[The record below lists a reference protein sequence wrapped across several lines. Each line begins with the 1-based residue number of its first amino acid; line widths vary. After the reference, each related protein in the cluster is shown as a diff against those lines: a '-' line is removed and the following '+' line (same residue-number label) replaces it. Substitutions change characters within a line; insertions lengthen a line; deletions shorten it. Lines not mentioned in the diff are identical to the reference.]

1 MSAGDRDLAALMTQ
15 YRAGLDAEISLL
27 GRLEQL
33 AARQREAA
41 ARGTMAEL
49 AAAVDERDR
58 VMASLVALE
67 HELKPVRL
75 TLHAHRDTLARLPG
89 FPELVERHAQA
100 AALVASIS
108 STDRESLAA
117 LQDAERARR
126 AAARMIE
133 QSESTL
139 AAYRRVVSPPL
150 ASATLVDRTG

>member
-1 MSAGDRDLAALMTQ
+1 VSAAEHDLETLMVQ
-15 YRAGLDAEISLL
+15 YRAGLDAEIVLL
-27 GRLEQL
+27 RRLEQL
-33 AARQREAA
+33 AARQKDAA
-41 ARGTMAEL
+41 SSGAMGDL

-75 TLHAHRDTLARLPG
+75 TLHAHRAVLASLPG
-89 FPELVERHAQA
+89 FEQLVERHREA

-108 STDRESLAA
+108 STDRDSLAA
-117 LQDAERARR
+117 LQEAEHARR
-126 AAARMIE
+126 DAARMIE